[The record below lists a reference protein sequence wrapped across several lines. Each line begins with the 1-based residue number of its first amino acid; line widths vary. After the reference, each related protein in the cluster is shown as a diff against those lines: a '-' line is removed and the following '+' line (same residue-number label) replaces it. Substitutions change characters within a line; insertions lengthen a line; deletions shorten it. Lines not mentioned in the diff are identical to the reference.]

1 MSVLFGP
8 AGNSDSFYEQGY
20 KSSIDMPKWLKDMGL
35 DAYEYSFG
43 RGVNITQATAEKI
56 GSQCKEHNIALS
68 IHAPYYINLA
78 SPDNDKIKKTKGYIL
93 SSLTAAKWMNAS
105 KIVFHPGS
113 CGGQPREQAFARAK
127 SVLREIILEKKNLG
141 LDNIYLCPETM
152 GKKNQLGTLDEV
164 LDLCLEDDML
174 IPTVD
179 FGHIHALGTGAL
191 NSMDDFE
198 DIIIRIRNKLGKDSL
213 KNLHCHFSRIEYT
226 KAGEKK
232 HWTYSHTQYGPNFE
246 PLAELLHKYQ
256 VEGTIICE
264 SRGTM
269 AEDALALKTL
279 YIKAGE

>member
-8 AGNSDSFYEQGY
+8 AGNSDSFYDQGY
-20 KSSIDMPKWLKDMGL
+20 KSSIEMPKWLKDMGL

-56 GSQCKEHNIALS
+56 GNQCKEHNISLS

-93 SSLTAAKWMNAS
+93 SSLTAAKWMNAG

-113 CGGQPREQAFARAK
+113 CGDQPREQAFARAK
-127 SVLREIILEKKNLG
+127 SVLREIILERKNLG

-226 KAGEKK
+226 QAGEKK
-232 HWTYSHTQYGPNFE
+232 HWTYNHTQYGPNFE

-256 VEGTIICE
+256 VGGTIICE

>member
-1 MSVLFGP
+1 MSILFGP

-20 KSSIDMPKWLKDMGL
+20 KSSIEMPKWLRDMGL
-35 DAYEYSFG
+35 DAYEYSFS
-43 RGVNITQATAEKI
+43 RGVNITQDTAERI
-56 GSQCKEHNIALS
+56 GSQCKEHGIALS
-68 IHAPYYINLA
+68 VHAPYYINLA
-78 SPDNDKIKKTKGYIL
+78 SPDDEKIKKTKGYII
-93 SSLTAAKWMNAS
+93 SSMTAAKWMNAD
-105 KIVFHPGS
+105 KVVFHPGS
-113 CGGQPREQAFARAK
+113 CGDQPREQAFARAK
-127 SVLREIILEKKNLG
+127 SVLKEIILEKKNLG
-141 LDNIYLCPETM
+141 FDNIYLCPETM
-152 GKKNQLGTLDEV
+152 GKKNQLGTLDEI

-191 NSMDDFE
+191 NSIDDFE
-198 DIIIRIRNKLGKDSL
+198 DIIIKIKNKLGEDSL

-226 KAGEKK
+226 QAGEKK
-232 HWTYSHTQYGPNFE
+232 HWNYSHTQYGPDFE

-256 VEGTIICE
+256 VGGTIICE